1 MSVYRADRHCFA
13 CNPFVVKKLTLLLRV
28 VLPVRGWWFGNFLS
42 TELDQIFGSTR
53 EYVTGCIFFQ
63 NNPAIINGNL
73 QGIALFEIH

>member
-28 VLPVRGWWFGNFLS
+28 VDGAFGNFLS